1 LDVLFHEYLAE
12 RYLAATIFTRDKRCG
27 VGLAR
32 VLISSALLVLA
43 AGGARAAPVSACAEQ
58 PFAGEVLH
66 GPVLEIPDAS
76 SLCIARGTSPAAW
89 VAVQL
94 PNLGVTRS
102 ALMAAAF
109 GKNATCVVGP
119 DLKASCIVEG
129 RRLIDQLH
137 RPAILRAASA
147 WR

>member
-1 LDVLFHEYLAE
+1 M
-12 RYLAATIFTRDKRCG
+12 
-27 VGLAR
+27 
-32 VLISSALLVLA
+32 SSVMLVLA
-43 AGGARAAPVSACAEQ
+43 AEGARAEPVSACGTEQ

-109 GKNATCVVGP
+109 GKNATCVVGA
-119 DLKASCIVEG
+119 DLKATCIVEG
-129 RRLIDQLH
+129 KRLIDQLH
-137 RPAILRAASA
+137 RPAILRASIA

>member
-1 LDVLFHEYLAE
+1 MRLAC
-12 RYLAATIFTRDKRCG
+12 A
-27 VGLAR
+27 
-32 VLISSALLVLA
+32 LIASVALVLA
-43 AGGARAAPVSACAEQ
+43 TEGARAAPVGACGTQQ

-66 GPVLEIPDAS
+66 GPVLDIPDAS
-76 SLCIARGTSPAAW
+76 SLCIARGTSPTAW

-109 GKNATCVVGP
+109 GKNATCVVGA
-119 DLKASCIVEG
+119 DLKASCVVEG
-129 RRLIDQLH
+129 KRLVDQLH
-137 RPAILRAASA
+137 RPAILRAASG

>member
-1 LDVLFHEYLAE
+1 
-12 RYLAATIFTRDKRCG
+12 
-27 VGLAR
+27 VGLAG
-32 VLISSALLVLA
+32 VVISSVMLVLA
-43 AGGARAAPVSACAEQ
+43 AESAHAEPAGGCGTRQ

-76 SLCIARGTSPAAW
+76 SLCIALGASPAAW

-94 PNLGVTRS
+94 PDLAVTRQ

-109 GKNATCVVGP
+109 GKNATCVIGG
-119 DLKASCIVEG
+119 DLRATCVVEG
-129 RRLIDQLH
+129 KRLIDQLH
-137 RPAILRAASA
+137 RPVILRAATG

>member
-1 LDVLFHEYLAE
+1 MG
-12 RYLAATIFTRDKRCG
+12 LAA
-27 VGLAR
+27 V
-32 VLISSALLVLA
+32 VISSVMLLLA
-43 AGGARAAPVSACAEQ
+43 AQGARAEPAKACGTEQ

-76 SLCIARGTSPAAW
+76 SLCIALGASPAAW
-89 VAVQL
+89 VSVQL

-109 GKNATCVVGP
+109 GKNATCVVGA
-119 DLKASCIVEG
+119 DLRATCNVEG
-129 RRLIDQLH
+129 KRLTDQLH
-137 RPAILRAASA
+137 RPAILRAALA